1 MVEYQKVKQMVARVD
16 FNHSGSTEEVWHMCK
31 IPWKKFYIY
40 VLYSKIVTRDVGN
53 FFLHPDKSGL
63 VLSVQDLKLFRQLW

>member
-1 MVEYQKVKQMVARVD
+1 
-16 FNHSGSTEEVWHMCK
+16 MCK

-63 VLSVQDLKLFRQLW
+63 VLSVQDLKLFRQLYIKINVLQAKNKHSLIAR